1 MRRIALIS
9 LIPLALAAC
18 SNQGLRDLQPTSDGP
33 DEFLI
38 QPVKA
43 LERPDNLNAL
53 PTPVPGQ
60 ANLTDRSAVYARAD
74 R

>member
-38 QPVKA
+38 QPVKPQ
-43 LERPDNLNAL
+43 LYIRH
-53 PTPVPGQ
+53 V
-60 ANLTDRSAVYARAD
+60 
-74 R
+74 